1 MTIYH
6 AEGVI
11 VDVDLGGRIVTLKQL
26 QELVDGWIEAVP
38 GSRAMTNG
46 GIAYCN
52 EEGRLRGLLRN
63 PLASIRFRQLLV
75 GDVVELTRD
84 ELDAI
89 EAAAAAKV

>member
-1 MTIYH
+1 MTIYL
-6 AEGVI
+6 AEGASYV
-11 VDVDLGGRIVTLKQL
+11 VDLDGRIPTLKQL

-38 GSRAMTNG
+38 GSRAVTDG

-52 EEGRLRGLLRN
+52 EEGRSRGLLRN

-89 EAAAAAKV
+89 VAAAAAKV